1 MMKIYLHLPHND
13 LKTSMMRRIALAI
26 IFAFCTMAL
35 SAQDAIKVNYTGAK
49 PTISDFAWAFL
60 STDTDDDEEGYADES
75 FNAVKQAWI
84 RHREG
89 LPQDEYS
96 TLSIDEKNGFV
107 LYEWRYEENMLRV
120 EMCYWNESDQQHKMF
135 AYNVSCFQNDAYS
148 PGQFDGLTFYRY
160 DNASKVLIYCSD
172 PGFDIEYGTED
183 GTWVSYDLPRSG
195 KDITVNYW
203 NGNKKTQKT
212 LKWNGHGFGL

>member
-1 MMKIYLHLPHND
+1 MK
-13 LKTSMMRRIALAI
+13 RIALAI
-26 IFAFCTMAL
+26 IFAFCTLAM
-35 SAQDAIKVNYTGAK
+35 SAQDAIQVNYTGAK

-60 STDTDDDEEGYADES
+60 STDTDDDEEEGYADES

-84 RHREG
+84 RHLEG

-107 LYEWRYEENMLRV
+107 LYELRYEENMLRI
-120 EMCYWNESDQQHKMF
+120 EMCYWNESDQKHKMF

-148 PGQFDGLTFYRY
+148 PGQFDGIVFCRY
-160 DNASKVLIYCSD
+160 DNAKKELTYCEA
-172 PGFDIEYGTED
+172 PGFEVEYGTDD
-183 GTWVSYDLPRSG
+183 GAWVSYDLPRSG

-203 NGNKKTQKT
+203 HGNKKTQKT
-212 LKWNGHGFGL
+212 LKWNGSGFGF